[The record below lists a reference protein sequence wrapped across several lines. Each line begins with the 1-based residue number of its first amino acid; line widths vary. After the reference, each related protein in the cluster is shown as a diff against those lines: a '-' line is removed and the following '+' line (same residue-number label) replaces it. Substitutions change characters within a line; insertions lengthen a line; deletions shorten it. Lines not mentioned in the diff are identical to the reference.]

1 MRTVTKSKRRQFELD
16 LHAIISDGVNGGVDV
31 THVRDARKAT
41 QPKVYVQAWG
51 PDKVTYVRDEAGPV
65 VDSGGNHKMNGECE
79 FALWVDVKIA
89 QADTHDRGT
98 LLEEADLRAEIVEDA
113 LKYGAALE
121 DFQNSRLRIRYDE
134 ALPTET
140 WIALDESDNTATVWI
155 KGVIKYEQQDL

>member
-16 LHAIISDGVNGGVDV
+16 LHAIVGAGVGGNLDV
-31 THVRDARKAT
+31 THVRGARNAEY
-41 QPKVYVQAWG
+41 PKVYVQVWG
-51 PDKVTYVRDEAGPV
+51 PDKVTYKRDERGPI
-65 VDSGGNHKMNGECE
+65 VDSAGRHALTGECE
-79 FALWVDVKIA
+79 FALWVEVKIA

-98 LLEEADLRAEIVEDA
+98 LLEEADLRAEMVEDA

-121 DFQNSRLRIRYDE
+121 DFRNSRLYIRYDE

-140 WIALDESDNTATVWI
+140 WIALDESDNTATVWV